1 MDRRTILIIDDEEDF
16 CFFVKRN
23 LERAGNFSVL
33 TSNDPDSGIILA
45 KKHAPNIILLD
56 ITMPKKDGLQVL
68 AILKKDK
75 KTMAIPI
82 IMLTAVED
90 EHAKLDAAKFYSE
103 DYIIKP
109 IAFEA
114 LQERVNEVLDRYGKT

>member
-1 MDRRTILIIDDEEDF
+1 MMAKGTILLIDDEEDF

-23 LERAGNFSVL
+23 LERTGRFSVIYA
-33 TSNDPDSGIILA
+33 TDPDQGINLA
-45 KKHAPNIILLD
+45 KRNSPEIILLD

-68 AILKKDK
+68 AQLKKDK

-82 IMLTAVED
+82 MMLTAVED
-90 EHAKLDAAKFYSE
+90 DQSKLTAARCYCE

-109 IAFEA
+109 VTFEA
-114 LQERVNEVLDRYGKT
+114 LQDKIHEVLSRQGK